1 MRADFCTCDRPLI
14 GDVLV
19 FPFRV
24 RPAVREDQSKSVA
37 CEHLIHR
44 EAVDHHGATIA
55 AEDLA
60 PFVGRF
66 TRQDAIE
73 GDGRRVPPQTVPAD
87 GLEEPSRGQRV
98 SSTLITGAASARVPS
113 AS

>member
-1 MRADFCTCDRPLI
+1 MSADFCTCDRPLI

-73 GDGRRVPPQTVPAD
+73 MPRSTAPGEETAGRVGWWAGPVV
-87 GLEEPSRGQRV
+87 L
-98 SSTLITGAASARVPS
+98 
-113 AS
+113 